1 MLILLA
7 HEFTEHL
14 FQPIKIEGVSN
25 LKISYI
31 TIYVKYIHKV
41 CECVCVYIYIYK
53 MIQQYV
59 EHRVLWCSVV
69 KNPPT
74 NAGDMS
80 SIPSLQ
86 RSHEPWTN

>member
-41 CECVCVYIYIYK
+41 CECVCIYIYI
-53 MIQQYV
+53 
-59 EHRVLWCSVV
+59 
-69 KNPPT
+69 
-74 NAGDMS
+74 
-80 SIPSLQ
+80 
-86 RSHEPWTN
+86 